1 MGAKSRSSTS
11 RKQDGKQGSS
21 FWKDLPAEDDL
32 YRIRKGDYGIIYT
45 IRDKELVVL
54 VVKTGD
60 RAHFPVRREPARSS
74 PPLTS
79 CLSRG
84 VSPRSHG
91 ACELAEDIT
100 VCLS

>member
-54 VVKTGD
+54 VVKPATGPISGPS
-60 RAHFPVRREPARSS
+60 RACPF
-74 PPLTS
+74 LTVS
-79 CLSRG
+79 DQLS
-84 VSPRSHG
+84 
-91 ACELAEDIT
+91 
-100 VCLS
+100 